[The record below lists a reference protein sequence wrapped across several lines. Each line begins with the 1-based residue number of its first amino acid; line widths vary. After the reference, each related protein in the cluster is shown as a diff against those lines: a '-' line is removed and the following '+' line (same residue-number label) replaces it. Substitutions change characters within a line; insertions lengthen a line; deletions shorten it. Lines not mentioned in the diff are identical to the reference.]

1 MTSNDISIASS
12 AFENSKNTYKCLNC
26 VDIVGKF
33 LSSLIVILILIIF
46 SDKMFDIQGYIEDH
60 GLEYQYIES
69 FMIILLLITFY
80 FVSKIVYGAFLYA
93 YNHVSQQNKCKD
105 NEVIELSISTLC
117 SIIYIYLASNYVT
130 YILSPPGSV
139 QGGSVQQEMLWLT
152 VFTWLL
158 YLLLLNI
165 ILSSSLIE
173 ERIIHP
179 ISNIT
184 CGIFIYPPWNFIK
197 GKLVATNSVR
207 GKNDQ

>member
-1 MTSNDISIASS
+1 MTSNDISITPS

-26 VDIVGKF
+26 VDIMGKF
-33 LSSLIVILILIIF
+33 LISLIIILILIIF
-46 SDKMFDIQGYIEDH
+46 SDKMFDIQGYIEDQ

-105 NEVIELSISTLC
+105 NEVIELSISILC
-117 SIIYIYLASNYVT
+117 SLIYIYLASNYVT
-130 YILSPPGSV
+130 FILSPS
-139 QGGSVQQEMLWLT
+139 GSVQQKMLWST
-152 VFTWLL
+152 VFLWLL
-158 YLLLLNI
+158 YLLFLNI

-173 ERIIHP
+173 EKIIHP

-184 CGIFIYPPWNFIK
+184 CGIFIYRPWNFIK
-197 GKLVATNSVR
+197 GKLGATNSVR
-207 GKNDQ
+207 EKNDN